1 MAAVNISLSSSV
13 QPSRDIGATT
23 RRYMPAYTGATSYA
37 TGGDTGLLA
46 ALGVGQIVTVL
57 GTLSNGT
64 ALIMVK
70 YVHST
75 EKLLMFSLATGAE
88 VANAVDLSTYTGVL
102 EVIAR

>member
-1 MAAVNISLSSSV
+1 MAAVNINLGSSV

-23 RRYMPAYTGATSYA
+23 RRYMPAYTGPVSYA

-57 GTLSNGT
+57 GTLSNGS
-64 ALIMVK
+64 ALLMVK
-70 YVHST
+70 YVHAT
-75 EKLLMFSLATGAE
+75 EKLLIFSLATGAE
-88 VANAVDLSTYTGVL
+88 VANAADISTYSGVL